1 MCIMVDE
8 IIATERYQLVT
19 VTLFGK
25 RFVAPKSRL
34 MGLRGRGWYAALH
47 TAPELGHRISE
58 RQIPQAQVPSA
69 IITVEEQP
77 CVV

>member
-34 MGLRGRGWYAALH
+34 KGLRGRGWYAALH
-47 TAPELGHRISE
+47 VAPELGHKDL
-58 RQIPQAQVPSA
+58 
-69 IITVEEQP
+69 
-77 CVV
+77 